1 MHFVKF
7 CGVDLVFMQIKF
19 ITCIKM
25 SLIMGL
31 NIRFI
36 TIYG

>member
-7 CGVDLVFMQIKF
+7 RGVDLVFMQIKF
-19 ITCIKM
+19 ATCIKM
-25 SLIMGL
+25 SLIMSL